1 MTFTR
6 EQIAE
11 RARRIRGIY
20 RAFLAAV
27 TPLRKEQDKILR
39 AYVAELEQKKA
50 ERIREQIGNK

>member
-39 AYVAELEQKKA
+39 AYVAGLERKKV
-50 ERIREQIGNK
+50 ERIRSRIRKK